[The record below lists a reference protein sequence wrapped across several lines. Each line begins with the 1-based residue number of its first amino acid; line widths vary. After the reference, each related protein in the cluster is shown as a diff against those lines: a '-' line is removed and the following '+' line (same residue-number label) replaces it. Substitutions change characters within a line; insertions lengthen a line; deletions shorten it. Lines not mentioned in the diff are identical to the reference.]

1 MRPGARGARAG
12 GEGPSAAAA
21 PAGLQLT
28 RGHGGAGQAGVAGR
42 CHLRA
47 RRAPPRAQPRSRRS
61 RRGPQPMAK
70 SRGRAAGTSLWTLP
84 ALPAP
89 PDDALPPPLFMCGF
103 RPPGRLRT
111 LLSASLRAS
120 GVGASGGG
128 ARGGRSAAIE
138 APAEP
143 PCGERSHARRGALA
157 ARRLPAPSPGRPPS
171 QRHFERPGAKAAG
184 DRQTERPPP
193 SPSAP
198 TPLARTQR
206 KERRRGSSGAGSAA
220 AGLTAPARAAGGGG
234 CGRRGGAGGA
244 RAGQSSAAGRC
255 RGGRRGAR
263 GSRGCGAQRRREGV
277 KATESGVGGAARCA
291 QPD

>member
-1 MRPGARGARAG
+1 MRRGARGARAG

-171 QRHFERPGAKAAG
+171 QRHFERPGRRRRET
-184 DRQTERPPP
+184 DRQSDLPLLPPP
-193 SPSAP
+193 QLRS
-198 TPLARTQR
+198 
-206 KERRRGSSGAGSAA
+206 
-220 AGLTAPARAAGGGG
+220 RAHK
-234 CGRRGGAGGA
+234 GRRGDA
-244 RAGQSSAAGRC
+244 
-255 RGGRRGAR
+255 GAR
-263 GSRGCGAQRRREGV
+263 GLVRLPRA
-277 KATESGVGGAARCA
+277 
-291 QPD
+291 